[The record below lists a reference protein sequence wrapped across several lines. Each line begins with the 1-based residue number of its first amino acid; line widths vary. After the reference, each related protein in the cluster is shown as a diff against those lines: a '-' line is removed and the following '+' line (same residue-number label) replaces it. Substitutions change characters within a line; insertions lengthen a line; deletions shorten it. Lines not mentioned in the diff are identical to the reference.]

1 MLALTEAA
9 LHAQWPALAVH
20 DDHRVKAIGLARAAQ
35 ILDLVTGTE
44 HARLRHRA
52 IIPRSRADLRNLS
65 QNRVSTIAP

>member
-1 MLALTEAA
+1 VLALAEPA
-9 LHAQWPALAVH
+9 LDAQRPALAVH
-20 DDHRVKAIGLARAAQ
+20 DDHRVIAIGLAGTAQ

-44 HARLRHRA
+44 HARFRHRA